1 MAIHAEPRRTGE
13 HVLSEANG
21 NLSRDEVPVLAGGL
35 VAETELAG
43 GLVAGT
49 VLAKNT
55 SGVYVI
61 LAPEGSNGTNVA
73 AAVLYA
79 DAVNTSDD
87 PTEPTTAVVHNWG
100 CEVAAADLTWPD
112 GITAQQK
119 ATAITNLRAVGIK
132 VR

>member
-1 MAIHAEPRRTGE
+1 MAIHVEPRRTGE

-21 NLSRDEVPVLAGGL
+21 NLSRDEVTLA
-35 VAETELAG
+35 AG
-43 GLVAGT
+43 NLVAGT

-55 SGVYVI
+55 AGDYVI
-61 LAPEGSNGTNVA
+61 LAPAGSNGTNIA

-79 DAVNTSDD
+79 DTDASAD
-87 PTEPTTAVVHNWG
+87 PTTAVVHNWG
-100 CEVAAADLTWPD
+100 CEVADADLTWPD
-112 GITAQQK
+112 GITGPQK